1 MSKLSFLN
9 KVVQGD
15 ALIDKLHK
23 ELIRVSNARRKERT
37 ILICIILALLAV
49 SLLLAVK

>member
-1 MSKLSFLN
+1 LSFLN